1 MDPPLHYSERRA
13 GGFGARFVVTV
24 FTGTGVPLPKGF
36 AHMLNHRSWIAG
48 GFAALAVAGASPAL
62 AQSLPAVTIGGGLQ
76 SSYQYTDV
84 DDADGTNEFLLNS
97 ARLYINGSAHK
108 NIKFMFNTEYNGST
122 NAIGVLDAVAQIS
135 TSSKF
140 NVWVGRFLPP
150 SDRANL
156 YGPYYSNHWGVYTD
170 GIQDGYPFVATG
182 RDNGVMY
189 WGQFD
194 RVKVS
199 GGLFDGRSATGQ
211 DDVLFAGRV
220 QVDLWDTEDG
230 YYLNGTYY
238 GAKDLLAIGGA
249 VQAQDGDVAGN
260 VDFLLEKKVGE
271 GGAFSIES
279 QYNVYDG
286 LGGYDANYSKSS
298 GAYILAAWLFP
309 KWDDHP
315 GQLQLLGKFA
325 AATFEEGITEDYDQD
340 TTEINVNYIIKEHN
354 ARVMFFFR
362 NTTFSAVRPDS
373 KAVGIGLQIQM

>member
-1 MDPPLHYSERRA
+1 
-13 GGFGARFVVTV
+13 
-24 FTGTGVPLPKGF
+24 
-36 AHMLNHRSWIAG
+36 
-48 GFAALAVAGASPAL
+48 
-62 AQSLPAVTIGGGLQ
+62 
-76 SSYQYTDV
+76 
-84 DDADGTNEFLLNS
+84 
-97 ARLYINGSAHK
+97 
-108 NIKFMFNTEYNGST
+108 MFNTEYNGST

-140 NVWVGRFLPP
+140 NLWVGRFLPP

-199 GGLFDGRSATGQ
+199 GGLFDGKSATGQ

-238 GAKDLLAIGGA
+238 GDKDLLAIGGA

-260 VDFLLEKKVGE
+260 VDFLLEKKVGD

-279 QYNVYDG
+279 QYNAYDN

-298 GAYILAAWLFP
+298 GAYILGAYLFQ
-309 KWDDHP
+309 KMGDQP
-315 GQLQLLGKFA
+315 GQFQILGKYA
-325 AATFEEGITEDYDQD
+325 HATFEEGVTEDYDQD
-340 TTEINVNYIIKEHN
+340 TTEFNLNYIIKQHN

-362 NTTFSAVRPDS
+362 NTTFSAVRQDS

>member
-1 MDPPLHYSERRA
+1 MHTHRA
-13 GGFGARFVVTV
+13 GNAPAPGS
-24 FTGTGVPLPKGF
+24 
-36 AHMLNHRSWIAG
+36 RSWRSAG
-48 GFAALAVAGASPAL
+48 LAAAAVAAFAAPLA
-62 AQSLPAVTIGGGLQ
+62 AQSTPTVSLGAGLQ
-76 SSYQYTDV
+76 TSYQYTSPDGG
-84 DDADGTNEFLLNS
+84 DGTNEFLLNS
-97 ARLYINGSAHK
+97 ARLYVNGSATS
-108 NIKFMFNTEYNGST
+108 NIKFMFNTEYNGAT

-135 TSSKF
+135 TSPKF
-140 NVWVGRFLPP
+140 NLWAGRFLPP

-194 RVKVS
+194 KLKVS
-199 GGLFDGRSATGQ
+199 AGLFDGKSATG
-211 DDVLFAGRV
+211 DDDLLFAARG
-220 QVDLWDTEDG
+220 QVDFWDKEDG

-238 GAKDLLAIGGA
+238 GDKDLLAIGGA

-279 QYNVYDG
+279 QFNSYDN

-298 GAYILAAWLFP
+298 GAYILGAYLFP
-309 KWDDHP
+309 RVGDQP
-315 GQLQLLGKFA
+315 GQFQILGKYA
-325 AATFEEGITEDYDQD
+325 HATFEEGITEDFDQD
-340 TTEINVNYIIKEHN
+340 TTEINLNYVIKQHN

-362 NTTFSAVRPDS
+362 NTDFSAVKTDF
-373 KAVGIGLQIQM
+373 KAVGVGLQIQM

>member
-1 MDPPLHYSERRA
+1 MSTL
-13 GGFGARFVVTV
+13 
-24 FTGTGVPLPKGF
+24 
-36 AHMLNHRSWIAG
+36 RSWIAG
-48 GFAALAVAGASPAL
+48 AFAALAVAGASPAH

-279 QYNVYDG
+279 QYNAYDN
-286 LGGYDANYSKSS
+286 LGGYDANYSKSD
-298 GAYILAAWLFP
+298 GAYILGAWLFP
-309 KWDDHP
+309 KFGDQP
-315 GQLQLLGKFA
+315 GQLQILGKFA
-325 AATFEEGITEDYDQD
+325 HATFEEGITEDYDQD
-340 TTEINVNYIIKEHN
+340 TTELNLNYIIREHN

-373 KAVGIGLQIQM
+373 KAVGVGLQIQM

>member
-1 MDPPLHYSERRA
+1 
-13 GGFGARFVVTV
+13 
-24 FTGTGVPLPKGF
+24 
-36 AHMLNHRSWIAG
+36 MLTHRSWVAG

-62 AQSLPAVTIGGGLQ
+62 AQTLPAVTIGGGLQ
-76 SSYQYTDV
+76 SSYQYTKP

-97 ARLYINGSAHK
+97 ARLYVNGSATK

-150 SDRANL
+150 SDRSNL
-156 YGPYYSNHWGVYTD
+156 YGPYYSSHWGVYTD

-194 RVKVS
+194 KVKVS
-199 GGLFDGRSATGQ
+199 GGLFDGKSATGQ

-220 QVDLWDTEDG
+220 QVDLWDSEDG

-238 GAKDLLAIGGA
+238 GGKNLLALGGA
-249 VQAQDGDVAGN
+249 VQAQDGDVASSF
-260 VDFLLEKKVGE
+260 DFLLERKLGN
-271 GGAFSIES
+271 GGTVTVES
-279 QYNVYDG
+279 EFAKYDG
-286 LGGYDANYSKSS
+286 LGGYDANYADSG
-298 GAYILAAWLFP
+298 GAYILGAYLFP
-309 KWDDHP
+309 KMGEQP
-315 GQLQLLGKFA
+315 GQLQILGKFA
-325 AATFEEGITEDYDQD
+325 VASFEDGLTDDYDQD
-340 TTEINVNYIIKEHN
+340 TAEFNLNYIIKEHN

-362 NTTFSAVRPDS
+362 NTTFSAVRRDS
-373 KAVGIGLQIQM
+373 KAVGVGLQIQM

>member
-1 MDPPLHYSERRA
+1 
-13 GGFGARFVVTV
+13 
-24 FTGTGVPLPKGF
+24 
-36 AHMLNHRSWIAG
+36 MLTHRSWVAG

-62 AQSLPAVTIGGGLQ
+62 AQTLPAVTIGGGLQ
-76 SSYQYTDV
+76 SSYQYTKP

-97 ARLYINGSAHK
+97 ARLYVNGSATK

-150 SDRANL
+150 SDRSNL
-156 YGPYYSNHWGVYTD
+156 YGPYYSSHWGVYTD

-194 RVKVS
+194 KVKVS
-199 GGLFDGRSATGQ
+199 GGLFDGKSATGQ

-220 QVDLWDTEDG
+220 QVDLWDSEDG

-238 GAKDLLAIGGA
+238 GGKNLLALGGA
-249 VQAQDGDVAGN
+249 VQAQDGDVASSF
-260 VDFLLEKKVGE
+260 DFLLERKLGN
-271 GGAFSIES
+271 GGTVTVES
-279 QYNVYDG
+279 EFAKYDG
-286 LGGYDANYSKSS
+286 LGGYDANYADSG
-298 GAYILAAWLFP
+298 GAYILGAYLFP
-309 KWDDHP
+309 KMGEQP
-315 GQLQLLGKFA
+315 GQLQVLGKFA
-325 AATFEEGITEDYDQD
+325 VASFEDGLTDDYDQD
-340 TTEINVNYIIKEHN
+340 TAEFNLNYIIREHN

-362 NTTFSAVRPDS
+362 NTTFSAVRRDS
-373 KAVGIGLQIQM
+373 KAVGVGLQIQM

>member
-1 MDPPLHYSERRA
+1 
-13 GGFGARFVVTV
+13 
-24 FTGTGVPLPKGF
+24 
-36 AHMLNHRSWIAG
+36 MLTHRSWIAG

-62 AQSLPAVTIGGGLQ
+62 AQTLPAVTIGGGLQ
-76 SSYQYTDV
+76 SSYQYTKP

-97 ARLYINGSAHK
+97 ARLYVNGSATK

-150 SDRANL
+150 SDRSNL
-156 YGPYYSNHWGVYTD
+156 YGPYYSSHWGVYTD

-194 RVKVS
+194 KVKVS
-199 GGLFDGRSATGQ
+199 GGLFDGKSATGQ

-220 QVDLWDTEDG
+220 QVDLWDSEDG

-238 GAKDLLAIGGA
+238 GGKNLLALGGA
-249 VQAQDGDVAGN
+249 VQAQDGDVASSF
-260 VDFLLEKKVGE
+260 DFLLERKLGN
-271 GGAFSIES
+271 GGTVTVES
-279 QYNVYDG
+279 EFAKYDG
-286 LGGYDANYSKSS
+286 LGGYDANYADSG
-298 GAYILAAWLFP
+298 GAYILGAYLFP
-309 KWDDHP
+309 KMGEQP
-315 GQLQLLGKFA
+315 GQLQILGKFA
-325 AATFEEGITEDYDQD
+325 VASFEDGLTEDYDQD
-340 TTEINVNYIIKEHN
+340 TAEFNLNYIIKEHN

-362 NTTFSAVRPDS
+362 NTTFSAVRRDS
-373 KAVGIGLQIQM
+373 KAVGVGLQIQM

>member
-1 MDPPLHYSERRA
+1 MP
-13 GGFGARFVVTV
+13 T
-24 FTGTGVPLPKGF
+24 
-36 AHMLNHRSWIAG
+36 HRSWIAG
-48 GFAALAVAGASPAL
+48 GFAALAVAGASPAN
-62 AQSLPAVTIGGGLQ
+62 AQTSAPTVTIGAGLQ
-76 SSYQYTDV
+76 SSYQYTKP
-84 DDADGTNEFLLNS
+84 DDTDGTNEFLLNS
-97 ARLYINGSAHK
+97 ARLYVNGSATK

-140 NVWVGRFLPP
+140 NLWVGRFLPP

-199 GGLFDGRSATGQ
+199 GGLFDGKSATGQ

-238 GAKDLLAIGGA
+238 GDKDLLAIGGA

-260 VDFLLEKKVGE
+260 VDFLLEKKVGD

-279 QYNVYDG
+279 QYNAYDN

-298 GAYILAAWLFP
+298 GAYILGAYLFQ
-309 KWDDHP
+309 KMGDQP
-315 GQLQLLGKFA
+315 GQFQILGKYA
-325 AATFEEGITEDYDQD
+325 HATFEEGVTEDYDQD
-340 TTEINVNYIIKEHN
+340 TTEFNLNYIIKQHN

-362 NTTFSAVRPDS
+362 NTTFSAVRQDS

>member
-1 MDPPLHYSERRA
+1 MPIL
-13 GGFGARFVVTV
+13 
-24 FTGTGVPLPKGF
+24 
-36 AHMLNHRSWIAG
+36 RSWVAG

-62 AQSLPAVTIGGGLQ
+62 AQSTTPSVTVGGGLQ
-76 SSYQYTDV
+76 SSYQYTDN

-135 TSSKF
+135 TSSAF
-140 NVWVGRFLPP
+140 NLWVGRFLPP

-194 RVKVS
+194 KLKVS
-199 GGLFDGRSATGQ
+199 AGLFDGKSATG
-211 DDVLFAGRV
+211 DPDVLFAARG
-220 QVDLWDTEDG
+220 QVDFWDKEDG

-238 GAKDLLAIGGA
+238 GDKDLLAIGGA

-279 QYNVYDG
+279 QYNAYDG
-286 LGGYDANYSKSS
+286 LGGYDGRYSKSH
-298 GAYILAAWLFP
+298 GAYLLGAYLFP
-309 KWDDHP
+309 KVGDHP
-315 GQLQLLGKFA
+315 GQFQILGKYA
-325 AATFEEGITEDYDQD
+325 HASFEEGITEDFDQD
-340 TTEINVNYIIKEHN
+340 TTEINLNYIIKQHN

-362 NTTFSAVRPDS
+362 NTDFSAVKTDS
-373 KAVGIGLQIQM
+373 KAIGVGLQIQM